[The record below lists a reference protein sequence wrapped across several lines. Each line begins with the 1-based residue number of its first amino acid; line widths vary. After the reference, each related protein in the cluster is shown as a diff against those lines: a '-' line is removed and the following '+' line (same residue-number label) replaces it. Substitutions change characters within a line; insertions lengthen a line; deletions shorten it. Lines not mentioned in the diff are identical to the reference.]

1 MSENKRI
8 AKNSV
13 ILYIRLIV
21 YSFIGIW
28 TSRIVLHELGAS
40 DFGLYAIVGGIIA
53 LLNFISTSMLATTY
67 RFIAIE
73 IGKKEGSDPNRIFN
87 TSFIVHVLLAILF
100 LILAETGG
108 VFYVK
113 HYLNIAHDKIPDAL
127 FVLHCSILATCIS
140 VISVPFQ
147 GLIVA
152 KEKFFVSALLNVLQ
166 AILTLG
172 IAISL
177 TISPGNK
184 LHLYA
189 IGIAGVIV
197 FISILFYGYCRST
210 NYQII
215 KFRINRNLA
224 DYKTIINYNFWIL
237 VGTIAF
243 VARVQGSAVILNLFF
258 GTLLNAAYGIANQLN
273 NFVMYFSKN
282 LNQAAVPQITKNYSG
297 GDTLRSMA
305 LVYSITKYAFFLML
319 LPTIP
324 IILSIDQILA
334 LWLKEV
340 PQYTREFVIIM
351 LINGLLN
358 TVGSGFDAAIQ
369 ATGKI
374 RNYQVAISAILLL
387 SLGVTALLFY
397 EGLPPFALNIVF
409 LTASVTTTVI
419 AIYFMIKLTSFNFSQ
434 YFKLTLVRCLKVSIC
449 IVPLYLLRLIFSD
462 SLFGVGIFSFI
473 AVIVILASIYFL
485 GLEVSEKSL
494 VDSFLKKIFIKVSP
508 KNAN

>member
-1 MSENKRI
+1 MSDNKRI

-13 ILYIRLIV
+13 ILYVRLIV

-73 IGKKEGSDPNRIFN
+73 IGKKENSDPNRIFN
-87 TSFIVHVLLAILF
+87 TSLIVHISLAILF

-108 VFYVK
+108 VFYVN
-113 HYLNIAHDKIPDAL
+113 HYLNIAHDKIPDAI
-127 FVLHCSILATCIS
+127 FVLHCTIIATCIS
-140 VISVPFQ
+140 VISVPYQ

-152 KEKFFVSALLNVLQ
+152 KENFFVSALLNVFQ
-166 AILTLG
+166 AILTFG
-172 IAISL
+172 VAFSL
-177 TISPGNK
+177 TIFSGNK

-189 IGIAGVIV
+189 FGLAGVIV
-197 FISILFYGYCRST
+197 FVSFLFYGYCRFTSHE
-210 NYQII
+210 II
-215 KFRINRNLA
+215 KFRVNRNWA
-224 DYKTIINYNFWIL
+224 DYKAIINYNFWIL
-237 VGTIAF
+237 IGTVAF
-243 VARVQGSAVILNLFF
+243 VARVQGSAVILNLYF

-297 GDTLRSMA
+297 GDTQRSMM

-334 LWLKEV
+334 IWLKEV
-340 PQYTREFVIIM
+340 PRYTREFVVIM

-374 RNYQVAISAILLL
+374 RNYQMTISAILLL
-387 SLGVTALLFY
+387 SLGVTAFLFY
-397 EGLPPFALNIVF
+397 IGLPPFTLNIVF

-419 AIYFMIKLTSFNFSQ
+419 AIFYMIKLTTFSFKQ
-434 YFKLTLVRCLKVSIC
+434 YSKLTLTKCLKVSIC
-449 IVPLYLLRLIFSD
+449 IVPLYAVRFLFPNSLI
-462 SLFGVGIFSFI
+462 GVGVFSLL
-473 AVIVILASIYFL
+473 AVGVILLSIYFL

-494 VDSFLKKIFIKVSP
+494 VDSYLKKYFRHISP
-508 KNAN
+508 NTTS